1 MKKRIIAA
9 MMAAFMAFSLTACGS
24 SDDSLDADKYV
35 EIGELEGLEIP
46 VDSYTFTDEDV
57 ANQMQQEYE
66 YYVDMSDTYDYQE
79 ITDRTDVQEGDFCN
93 IDYEGKKDGV
103 AFEGGTDTGFN
114 LEIGSNSFID
124 GFEEGLIG
132 HQVGE
137 EVDLDLTFPEN
148 YQNEE
153 MAGAAVVFH
162 VKINKIQTRSIPEIT
177 DESVAVLGVD
187 YASKADFEQEVRQ
200 NLQDSCDE
208 EMESAKT
215 EALWAAVMD
224 ACEVKEAPQTLI
236 DSYKEEINKNAQS
249 YADTYGVELE
259 EFITTYMGM
268 EMAEF
273 EAEVEESAKSAAEE
287 HLVVR
292 AIASKADLKVK
303 KDEVKSRAEAEYAE
317 YGYESADAFLEDIG
331 EDNYEQYLLQ
341 EKVQEYLLGVV
352 KFTEGEEINLI
363 SYYYGDDSEDE
374 EVIEE
379 DVEEVEVSE
388 NAATEDE
395 TAEDNAAEEEAAEDE
410 AAEDNA
416 TEDVETEDEAV
427 NEESE
432 E

>member
-35 EIGELEGLEIP
+35 KLGELEGLEIP
-46 VDSYTFTDEDV
+46 VASYTFTDEDV
-57 ANQMQQEYE
+57 AEQMQQEYE

-124 GFEEGLIG
+124 GFEDGLIG

-137 EVDLDLTFPEN
+137 EVDLDLTFPDD

-177 DESVAVLGVD
+177 DESVAALGVD

-208 EMESAKT
+208 EMENAKT
-215 EALWAAVMD
+215 EALWTAVMD
-224 ACEVKEAPQTLI
+224 ACEVKEVPQTLI
-236 DSYKEEINKNAQS
+236 DSYKEEINKNTQS
-249 YADTYGVELE
+249 YADAYGVELE
-259 EFITTYMGM
+259 DFITTYMKM
-268 EMAEF
+268 EKADF

-292 AIASKADLKVK
+292 AIASKADLEVK
-303 KDEVKSRAEAEYAE
+303 KDEVRSRAEAEYAE
-317 YGYESADAFLEDIG
+317 YQYESADAFLEDIG

-341 EKVQEYLLGVV
+341 EKVQEYLLGIV

-363 SYYYGDDSEDE
+363 SYYYGDNSEE
-374 EVIEE
+374 EEGIEE
-379 DVEEVEVSE
+379 DVEEVEVSG
-388 NAATEDE
+388 ND
-395 TAEDNAAEEEAAEDE
+395 AAEDE
-410 AAEDNA
+410 AAGDNA
-416 TEDVETEDEAV
+416 SEDVETEDEAV